1 MVVHGRG
8 AFVFVEGRRWFVREV
23 GEGAPVVFLHGIP
36 TSSFL
41 WRNVLPVVG
50 RGRRAVAPDLL
61 GFGRSD
67 KPVRGVAT
75 VTELVQHLARLLD
88 RLGIQECALVGHDL
102 GGLIAAAFLD
112 RWPERV
118 THLVLSNTSFRPER
132 WRAGT
137 ISPLSILRAP
147 VLGEAAIALARPW
160 MLQLAMRPFWADPN
174 RLDRETLWGY
184 WEPFTM
190 SLRRTLLRMAR
201 QPLFRSEDLRHWR
214 AVVVERC
221 TAGRPPLLLAWGA
234 CDPQFRID
242 EARDLA
248 RTVGRARGIAFAH
261 ASHFLP
267 EERPR
272 ALGRVIALFL
282 ERPDSLPLWT

>member
-1 MVVHGRG
+1 MHGRG

-67 KPVRGVAT
+67 KPVRGAGT

-147 VLGEAAIALARPW
+147 
-160 MLQLAMRPFWADPN
+160 
-174 RLDRETLWGY
+174 
-184 WEPFTM
+184 
-190 SLRRTLLRMAR
+190 
-201 QPLFRSEDLRHWR
+201 
-214 AVVVERC
+214 
-221 TAGRPPLLLAWGA
+221 
-234 CDPQFRID
+234 
-242 EARDLA
+242 
-248 RTVGRARGIAFAH
+248 
-261 ASHFLP
+261 
-267 EERPR
+267 
-272 ALGRVIALFL
+272 
-282 ERPDSLPLWT
+282 